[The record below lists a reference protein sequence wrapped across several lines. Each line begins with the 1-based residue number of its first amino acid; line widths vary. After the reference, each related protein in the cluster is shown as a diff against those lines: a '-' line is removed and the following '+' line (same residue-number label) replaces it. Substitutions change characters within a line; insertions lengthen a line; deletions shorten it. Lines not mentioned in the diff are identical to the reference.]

1 MNVLRVEATGEFD
14 NLGLGDRDFSVL
26 EDRAGHVIL
35 EMTVL
40 DRHGKLGCAQRYL
53 ALDPNIRDCITSTL
67 QKSPGC
73 TPEGRE
79 MNYDYIIVGGGS
91 AGSVMA
97 NRLSARS
104 SNKVLLC
111 EAGQDTPHGKVPPE
125 ILDSYPGTAYFDP
138 RFHWTELK
146 VHTEVVSHNR
156 PEEDRPPLRKYEQ
169 ARVLGGGSSIN
180 GQLANRGAPSDYD
193 EWEARGATGW
203 NWNAVLPYFKKV
215 ERDMDFDGPWHGKE
229 GRIPVRRIFPDM
241 WNGHA
246 KAVAKAFTEA
256 GFEYIQD
263 QNGEFKD
270 GYFPI
275 TISNLYDRRVSAA
288 IGYLDP
294 GTRLRDNLTVSALTQ
309 VKQLLFE
316 GTRCVGVKA
325 LVDGKE
331 TDFRVSS
338 GRGEVIVSSGA
349 IHSPAHLLRAGVG
362 PAGHLRDLGIDVV
375 AHVPGV
381 GQRLMDHPSISVS
394 SFIKPES
401 RLNGMTRRHI
411 LLALRYS
418 SGIGDAP
425 PGDMFVAGVSKSAW
439 HAVGEQIGS
448 LLAAVYKTFSET
460 GQVKLASRDWRA
472 EPIVEFNLLS
482 DRRDLE
488 RLMDAFRRLGA
499 MQLSAALQA
508 ATSDPFPAS
517 YTERVRKIGVVNN
530 KNKMITDVIAKL
542 LDGPTWLRRMMIE
555 KVIVE
560 GYRFDEL
567 MRDDDALEDFIRK
580 ASIGVWHATCTCRM
594 GAEDDPMAVTDSQ
607 GRVRGVGGLRVVDA
621 SLFPVVPCAN
631 TNFPTLMTAEKIAD
645 AMLAA

>member
-1 MNVLRVEATGEFD
+1 
-14 NLGLGDRDFSVL
+14 
-26 EDRAGHVIL
+26 
-35 EMTVL
+35 
-40 DRHGKLGCAQRYL
+40 
-53 ALDPNIRDCITSTL
+53 
-67 QKSPGC
+67 
-73 TPEGRE
+73 

-91 AGSVMA
+91 AGSVLA
-97 NRLSARS
+97 NRLSAKSANR
-104 SNKVLLC
+104 VLLC

-146 VHTEVVSHNR
+146 VHTEIVSHNR
-156 PEEDRPPLRKYEQ
+156 PQENRPPLRKYEQ

-193 EWEARGATGW
+193 EWEARGAAGW
-203 NWNAVLPYFKKV
+203 GWDAVLPYFKKV
-215 ERDMDFDGPWHGKE
+215 ERDMDFDGPWHGKD

-246 KAVAKAFTEA
+246 KAVAKAFEDA
-256 GFEYIQD
+256 GFPFIQD
-263 QNGEFKD
+263 QNGAFAD

-294 GTRLRDNLTVSALTQ
+294 GTRLRDNLTVSAETE
-309 VKQLLFE
+309 VMGLLFE
-316 GTRCVGVKA
+316 GARCVGVKA
-325 LVDGKE
+325 RVGGRE
-331 TDFRVSS
+331 TEFRV
-338 GRGEVIVSSGA
+338 GEARGEVIVSSGA
-349 IHSPAHLLRAGVG
+349 IHSPAHLLRAGIG
-362 PAGHLRDLGIDVV
+362 PAGDLRDLGIEIV
-375 AHVPGV
+375 ANVPGV

-394 SFIKPES
+394 SFIKPQA
-401 RLNGMTRRHI
+401 RLNELTRRHI

-418 SGIGDAP
+418 SGIGGAP
-425 PGDMFVAGVSKSAW
+425 AGDMFVAGVSKSAW

-499 MQLSAALQA
+499 MQVSAALSE

-517 YTERVRKIGVVNN
+517 YTERVRKIGVVNARN
-530 KNKMITDVIAKL
+530 KRITDVIAKL
-542 LDGPTWLRRMMIE
+542 LDGPSWLRRYVIE

-560 GYRFDEL
+560 GYRFDQL
-567 MRDDDALEDFIRK
+567 MRDDEALEDFIRN
-580 ASIGVWHATCTCRM
+580 AAIGVWHATCTCRM
-594 GAEDDPMAVTDSQ
+594 GAEDDPMAVADNQ

-631 TNFPTLMTAEKIAD
+631 TNFPTLMTAEKISD
-645 AMLAA
+645 AMVSAN

>member
-1 MNVLRVEATGEFD
+1 
-14 NLGLGDRDFSVL
+14 
-26 EDRAGHVIL
+26 
-35 EMTVL
+35 MT
-40 DRHGKLGCAQRYL
+40 H
-53 ALDPNIRDCITSTL
+53 
-67 QKSPGC
+67 
-73 TPEGRE
+73 
-79 MNYDYIIVGGGS
+79 DYIIVGGGS

-97 NRLSARS
+97 NRLSAKGAT
-104 SNKVLLC
+104 KVLLC

-156 PEEDRPPLRKYEQ
+156 PEENRPPLRKYEQ

-193 EWEARGATGW
+193 EWEARGAAGW

-215 ERDMDFDGPWHGKE
+215 ERDMDFDGPWHGKD
-229 GRIPVRRIFPDM
+229 GRIPVRRIFPDL

-246 KAVAKAFTEA
+246 KAVAKAFEQA
-256 GFEYIQD
+256 GFPYIQD

-294 GTRLRDNLTVSALTQ
+294 GTRLRDNLTISAETQ
-309 VKQLLFE
+309 VKELLFD
-316 GTRCVGVKA
+316 GARCVGVKA
-325 LVDGKE
+325 LVRGKE
-331 TDFRVSS
+331 AEFRVNES
-338 GRGEVIVSSGA
+338 RGEVIVSSGA
-349 IHSPAHLLRAGVG
+349 IHSPAHLLRAGIG
-362 PAGHLRDLGIDVV
+362 PAGDLRDLGIEVV
-375 AHVPGV
+375 ANVPGV
-381 GQRLMDHPSISVS
+381 GQRLMDHPSVSVS
-394 SFIKPES
+394 SFIKPDA
-401 RLNGMTRRHI
+401 RLNDLTRRHI

-418 SGIGDAP
+418 SGIGEAP
-425 PGDMFVAGVSKSAW
+425 AGDMFVASVSKSAW

-499 MQLSAALQA
+499 MQISAALQE

-517 YTERVRKIGVVNN
+517 YTERVRKIGVVNA
-530 KNKMITDVIAKL
+530 KNKRITDVIAKL
-542 LDGPTWLRRMMIE
+542 LDGPAWLRRYVIE

-560 GYRFDEL
+560 GYRFAEL
-567 MRDDDALEDFIRK
+567 MRNDEALEDFIRK
-580 ASIGVWHATCTCRM
+580 AAIGVWHATCTCRM
-594 GAEDDPMAVTDSQ
+594 GADNDPMAVTDNQ

-645 AMLAA
+645 AMVAAS

>member
-1 MNVLRVEATGEFD
+1 M
-14 NLGLGDRDFSVL
+14 
-26 EDRAGHVIL
+26 
-35 EMTVL
+35 
-40 DRHGKLGCAQRYL
+40 Q
-53 ALDPNIRDCITSTL
+53 
-67 QKSPGC
+67 
-73 TPEGRE
+73 
-79 MNYDYIIVGGGS
+79 YDYIIVGGGS

-97 NRLSARS
+97 NRLSAKT
-104 SNKVLLC
+104 SNTVLLC

-138 RFHWTELK
+138 RFHWTDLK
-146 VHTEVVSHNR
+146 VHTEVISHNR
-156 PEEDRPPLRKYEQ
+156 PEENRPPLRKYEQ

-180 GQLANRGAPSDYD
+180 GQLANRGAPSDFD
-193 EWEARGATGW
+193 EWEARGASGW
-203 NWNAVLPYFKKV
+203 NWSSVLPYFKKV
-215 ERDMDFDGPWHGKE
+215 ERDMDFDGPWHGKD
-229 GRIPVRRIFPDM
+229 GRIPVRRIFPDL

-246 KAVAKAFTEA
+246 KAVAKAFEQA
-256 GFEYIQD
+256 GFSYIQD
-263 QNGEFKD
+263 QNGEFRD

-294 GTRLRDNLTVSALTQ
+294 GTRLRDNLTISAETQ
-309 VKQLLFE
+309 VKELSFE
-316 GTRCVGVKA
+316 GARCVGVKA
-325 LVDGKE
+325 LVQGKE
-331 TDFRVSS
+331 TEFRVNE

-349 IHSPAHLLRAGVG
+349 IHSPAHLLRAGIG
-362 PAGHLRDLGIDVV
+362 PAGDLRDLGIEVV
-375 AHVPGV
+375 ANVPGV

-401 RLNGMTRRHI
+401 RLNDMTRRHI

-418 SGIGDAP
+418 SGIGEAP
-425 PGDMFVAGVSKSAW
+425 AGDMVVASVSKSAW

-499 MQLSAALQA
+499 MQISAALQE

-517 YTERVRKIGVVNN
+517 YTERVRKIGVVNA
-530 KNKMITDVIAKL
+530 KNKRITDVIAKL
-542 LDGPTWLRRMMIE
+542 LDGPAWLRRYVIE

-567 MRDDDALEDFIRK
+567 MRNDEALEDFIRK
-580 ASIGVWHATCTCRM
+580 NAIGVWHATCTCRM
-594 GAEDDPMAVTDSQ
+594 GADDDPMAVTDNQ

-645 AMLAA
+645 AMVN

>member
-1 MNVLRVEATGEFD
+1 MITR
-14 NLGLGDRDFSVL
+14 S
-26 EDRAGHVIL
+26 
-35 EMTVL
+35 MT
-40 DRHGKLGCAQRYL
+40 
-53 ALDPNIRDCITSTL
+53 
-67 QKSPGC
+67 
-73 TPEGRE
+73 
-79 MNYDYIIVGGGS
+79 YDTIIVGGGS
-91 AGSVMA
+91 AGSVLA

-104 SNKVLLC
+104 SNKILVC

-125 ILDSYPGTAYFDP
+125 ILDSYPGTAYLNP

-146 VHTEVVSHNR
+146 VTTEVISHNN
-156 PEEDRPPLRKYEQ
+156 PQESRPPLRKYEQ

-180 GQLANRGAPSDYD
+180 GQLANRSAPTDYD
-193 EWEARGATGW
+193 EWAARGATGW
-203 NWNAVLPYFKKV
+203 NWDDVLPFFKKV
-215 ERDMDFDGPWHGKE
+215 ERDMDFDGPWHGNE
-229 GRIPVRRIFPDM
+229 GRIPVRRIFPDL
-241 WNGHA
+241 WPEHA
-246 KAVAKAFTEA
+246 KAAAETFKQA
-256 GFEYIQD
+256 GYDYRLD
-263 QNGEFKD
+263 QNGAFED

-275 TISNLYDRRVSAA
+275 TISNAYERRVSAA

-294 GTRLRDNLTVSALTQ
+294 GTRMRENLTISTDTQ
-309 VKQLLFE
+309 VSELLFD
-316 GTRCVGVKA
+316 GNRCVGVKA
-325 LVDGKE
+325 LVAGKPQE
-331 TDFRVSS
+331 FR
-338 GRGEVIVSSGA
+338 GNEVILSCGA
-349 IHSPAHLLRAGVG
+349 IHSPAHLLRAGIG
-362 PAGHLRDLGIDVV
+362 PAGHLRELGIEVV

-448 LLAAVYKTFSET
+448 LLAAVYKTYSET

-472 EPIVEFNLLS
+472 EPVVEFNLLS

-488 RLMDAFRRLGA
+488 RLMDAYRRLGA
-499 MQLSAALQA
+499 MQVSAAMA
-508 ATSDPFPAS
+508 DATSDPFPAS

-542 LDGPTWLRRMMIE
+542 LDGPAWLRRMMIE

-567 MRDDDALEDFIRK
+567 MRNDEALEDFIRK

-607 GRVRGVGGLRVVDA
+607 GRVRGVSGLRVVDA

-631 TNFPTLMTAEKIAD
+631 TNFPTLMTAERIAD
-645 AMLAA
+645 AMLAGA